1 MDLGQAIR
9 HTVPMSATIVTARPS
24 HDSYPS
30 RVVVW
35 LYIKDNILTSIALKA
50 EVSLPYLRS
59 QRRLDLTLVE

>member
-1 MDLGQAIR
+1 MDRGQAIR

-30 RVVVW
+30 RVEVW
-35 LYIKDNILTSIALKA
+35 LCKKDKILTSIALKA

-59 QRRLDLTLVE
+59 QHRLDITLVE